1 MEIQNLFGLP
11 AHPLVVHAAVVLL
24 PLAALATVLSAAFP
38 RLRKYYAPA
47 ALVIALGAT
56 VAVGMAQGSGES
68 LQERVDRT
76 QLVHDHAEQGE
87 MVLPWAIAVTI
98 AAAAVTAAPFL
109 AERKPNI
116 PAKTVTA
123 ALLAASLITGAGAIW
138 SVTVVGHSGAKATW
152 ESKTATGAG

>member
-24 PLAALATVLSAAFP
+24 PLAALVTVLSAAFP

-47 ALVIALGAT
+47 ALVIALSAT
-56 VAVGMAQGSGES
+56 VAVGLAQSSGES

-76 QLVHDHAEQGE
+76 QLVHDHAQQGE
-87 MVLPWAIAVTI
+87 LVLPWAIAVTV

-109 AERKPNI
+109 SQRKPDI
-116 PAKTVTA
+116 PAKTITA
-123 ALLAASLITGAGAIW
+123 TLLALSLITGAGAIW
-138 SVTVVGHSGAKATW
+138 SVSVVGHSGAKATW
-152 ESKTATGAG
+152 DSKTAAEAD